1 MSKVIILGA
10 KTYRFENDK
19 KDIVEGA
26 KISYIGEMMSTKQ
39 NEVGFMPLQS
49 SLNLQTLAT
58 LKDIPGLYEVKYD
71 MVPGRNNKPTLE
83 ISGFDFI
90 KPVTLDGLF
99 K

>member
-19 KDIVEGA
+19 KEIVEGA
-26 KISYIGEMMSTKQ
+26 KVSYLSEMMSTKT
-39 NEVGFMPLQS
+39 NEVGYMPLQS
-49 SLNLQTLAT
+49 SINLQTFSE

-71 MVPGRNNKPTLE
+71 MIPGRNNKPTLE
-83 ISGFDFI
+83 LVGFDFI
-90 KPVTLDGLF
+90 KKVSLENLF

>member
-10 KTYRFENDK
+10 KTYCFENDK
-19 KDIVEGA
+19 KEIIEGA
-26 KISYIGEMMSTKQ
+26 KISYLGELQSTKQ
-39 NEVGFMPLQS
+39 NEVGYMPLQS

-90 KPVTLDGLF
+90 KPVTLETLY